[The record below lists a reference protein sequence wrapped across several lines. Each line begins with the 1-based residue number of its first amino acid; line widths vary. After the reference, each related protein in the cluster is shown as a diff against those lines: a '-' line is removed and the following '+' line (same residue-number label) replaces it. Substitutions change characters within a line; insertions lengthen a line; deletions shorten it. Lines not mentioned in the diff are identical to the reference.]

1 MGKLTCSES
10 SIIELWAKDGFNNPE
25 TEIKIKSLTQEQI
38 LDDINNKNYS
48 ELFLEEKDF
57 TAMLGDLPSALLT
70 FLVPKAAI

>member
-10 SIIELWAKDGFNNPE
+10 SIIELWANRDGFNHPE
-25 TEIKIKSLTQEQI
+25 TEIKIQSLTQEQI

-57 TAMLGDLPSALLT
+57 TAMLGDLSHAPES
-70 FLVPKAAI
+70 